1 MVLGIGRGKG
11 ALALTVW
18 AVKRAAPALNAAFD
32 GRVADVASLTLS
44 PVNGEA
50 MLEVTES
57 AVGLAVIAQ
66 GGSTRLNGFREYVL
80 DMADKAFRLGNLQ
93 TTRAS
98 AWANSG
104 SEKCFAHIDISET
117 GYDPLIQQGDL
128 DGRFLAFQTS
138 AQVWGVPIIR

>member
-44 PVNGEA
+44 PVNGET

-66 GGSTRLNGFREYVL
+66 GGSTRLNGF
-80 DMADKAFRLGNLQ
+80 
-93 TTRAS
+93 
-98 AWANSG
+98 
-104 SEKCFAHIDISET
+104 
-117 GYDPLIQQGDL
+117 
-128 DGRFLAFQTS
+128 
-138 AQVWGVPIIR
+138 